1 MNDSTFPDRRNGNGG
16 TAMRPRDDG
25 YQAYVADYD
34 DQDQGFRFNI
44 GDLIG
49 ILRRNWIPVAVIIAL
64 ALIAGLV
71 ATLLATKIY
80 RATASVQIEQTT
92 AKIVD
97 TELAEPVSSIADA
110 NRFLNTQLAILQS
123 RGLAIRTAERM
134 KLFDNN
140 NFLVAMGIKVDGA
153 QPNTPEAI
161 RQRREMVI
169 GLLRGNTSVDLPVN
183 SRVAQLRFDS
193 PDPRLSAQVANGVAD
208 SYVTG
213 NLERKFDTSAYA
225 RDYLAGQLAEQKQ
238 RLEDSERAMIAYARE
253 SDLVT
258 VGGSSGGPSGADADQ
273 GEGSSRPQSLTTAA
287 LVDLNGAYSQARAE
301 RIKAEQRW
309 RAAQRAPLMSLPE
322 VINNAAIQGLVARR
336 AQLRSELQD
345 QRRRHKP
352 DHPEVIQLNA
362 QVGELDAQINRQASE
377 IRDSIRESY
386 QLTVGQEQQFDTTVG
401 QLRST
406 ALEEQGRQV
415 RMNILQRE
423 VDTNRELYN
432 GLLQRF
438 KELSATAGVES
449 NNVSIIDRAE
459 PSFAPIKPR
468 PLINMMIALA
478 IGLGLA
484 GLFVFARENLD
495 DAIRTPDDIQ
505 RMLNVPALGAVPLLK
520 AGENPFEE
528 ISNPRS
534 AMAEA
539 YQSIRTALELSTAH
553 GVPRSLVFTSS
564 RPSEGK
570 STSATATAQNLAR
583 TGKRALLVDADL
595 RLPSLHKF
603 LGLKNNAG
611 FVSLLTGQ
619 KSVLDVRQPTGLDGF
634 DFISSGPLPPAPAE
648 LLSEGS
654 LNRFLN
660 DALAHYDVVIIDAP
674 PVMGFADAPLI
685 AAITE
690 GTVFVVEADVAHR
703 GAARTAIR
711 RLVTSRANVVGAVL
725 TKFDA
730 PALGY
735 YNYNYSYSYEYGNR
749 ANAG

>member
-1 MNDSTFPDRRNGNGG
+1 MNDSTFPDRRDGNGG
-16 TAMRPRDDG
+16 HAVRPRDDG

-34 DQDQGFRFNI
+34 EQDQGFRLNI
-44 GDLIG
+44 GALIG
-49 ILRRNWIPVAVIIAL
+49 ILRRNWIPVAVIVAL

-80 RATASVQIEQTT
+80 RSAASVQIEQQT

-97 TELAEPVSSIADA
+97 TQMVEPATSIADA

-134 KLFDNN
+134 KLFDNS
-140 NFLVAMGIKVDGA
+140 NFLVAMGVKVDAA
-153 QPNTPEAI
+153 QSNTPEAI

-169 GLLRGNTSVDLPVN
+169 GLLRTNTSVELPTN

-193 PDPRLSAQVANGVAD
+193 PDPRLSAQIANGIAD
-208 SYVTG
+208 AYVTG

-258 VGGSSGGPSGADADQ
+258 VGGAGGATGGDSNG
-273 GEGSSRPQSLTTAA
+273 GEGASKPQSLTSAA
-287 LVDLNGAYSQARAE
+287 LVDLNTAYTAARAE

-322 VINNAAIQGLVARR
+322 VIDNGAVQALIGQR
-336 AQLRSELQD
+336 ATLRSELQQ
-345 QRRRHKP
+345 QRRRHKA

-362 QVGELDAQINRQASE
+362 QIAELDSQISRQATD
-377 IRDSIRESY
+377 IRDSIRETY
-386 QLTVGQEQQFDTTVG
+386 QLAVGQEQQFDTTVG

-415 RMNILQRE
+415 RLNILQRE

-468 PLINMMIALA
+468 PLINMAIALA
-478 IGLGLA
+478 IGFGLA
-484 GLFVFARENLD
+484 ALFVFARENLD
-495 DAIRTPDDIQ
+495 DAIRTPDDVQ

-595 RLPSLHKF
+595 RLPTLHKF
-603 LGLKNNAG
+603 LDLKNNAG

-619 KSVLDVRQPTGLDGF
+619 KTVMDVRQPTGLEGF

-648 LLSEGS
+648 LLSEVS

-660 DALAHYDVVIIDAP
+660 DALAHYDVVVIDAP

-711 RLVTSRANVVGAVL
+711 RLVSSRANVVGAIL

>member
-1 MNDSTFPDRRNGNGG
+1 MNDSSFPDRRDGNGG
-16 TAMRPRDDG
+16 HAVRARDDG

-34 DQDQGFRFNI
+34 EQDQGFRLNI
-44 GDLIG
+44 GALIG
-49 ILRRNWIPVAVIIAL
+49 ILRRNWIPVAVIVAL

-80 RATASVQIEQTT
+80 RSAASVQIEQQT

-97 TELAEPVSSIADA
+97 TQMLEPATSIADA

-134 KLFDNN
+134 KLFDNS
-140 NFLVAMGIKVDGA
+140 NFLVAMGVKVDAA
-153 QPNTPEAI
+153 QTNTPEAI

-169 GLLRGNTSVDLPVN
+169 NLLRTNTSVELPTN

-193 PDPRLSAQVANGVAD
+193 PDPRLSAQVANGIAD
-208 SYVTG
+208 AYVTG

-258 VGGSSGGPSGADADQ
+258 VGGAGGASGGDSNG
-273 GEGSSRPQSLTTAA
+273 GEGVSKPQSLTSAA
-287 LVDLNGAYSQARAE
+287 LLDLNTAYTASRAE

-322 VINNAAIQGLVARR
+322 VIENGAVQALVGQR
-336 AQLRSELQD
+336 ATLRGELQE
-345 QRRRHKP
+345 QRRRHKA

-362 QVGELDAQINRQASE
+362 QIAELDAQINRQATD
-377 IRDSIRESY
+377 IRDSIREAY

-459 PSFAPIKPR
+459 PAFSPIKPR
-468 PLINMMIALA
+468 PLVNMAIALA

-484 GLFVFARENLD
+484 ALFVFARENLD
-495 DAIRTPDDIQ
+495 DAIRTPDDVQ

-595 RLPSLHKF
+595 RLPTLHKF
-603 LGLKNNAG
+603 LDLKNNAG

-619 KSVLDVRQPTGLDGF
+619 KTVMDVRQPTGLEGF

-648 LLSEGS
+648 LLSEAS

-660 DALAHYDVVIIDAP
+660 DALAHYDVVVIDAP

-711 RLVTSRANVVGAVL
+711 RLVTSRANVVGAIL

>member
-1 MNDSTFPDRRNGNGG
+1 MNETTIISDPRGGTNGN
-16 TAMRPRDDG
+16 RHRDET
-25 YQAYVADYD
+25 YQSYIGDYD

-49 ILRRNWIPVAVIIAL
+49 ILRRNWIPVAVIVAL

-71 ATLLATKIY
+71 TTLLATKIY
-80 RATASVQIEQTT
+80 RAAASVQIEQTT
-92 AKIVD
+92 QKIVD
-97 TELAEPVSSIADA
+97 TDSVEPITSIADA
-110 NRFLNTQLAILQS
+110 NRFLNTQMSILQS
-123 RGLAIRTAERM
+123 RGLAVRTAERM
-134 KLFDNN
+134 KLFDNP
-140 NFLVAMGIKVDGA
+140 NFLVAMGVKVDTS
-153 QPNTPEAI
+153 QPNTPDAI

-169 GLLRGNTSVDLPVN
+169 GLLRGNINVALPTN
-183 SRVAQLRFDS
+183 SRVAALSFDS
-193 PDPRLSAQVANGVAD
+193 PDPRLSAQVANGFAD
-208 SYVTG
+208 AYVTG

-225 RDYLAGQLAEQKQ
+225 RDYLSGQLAEQKQ

-253 SDLVT
+253 ADLIA
-258 VGGSSGGPSGADADQ
+258 VGGGGG
-273 GEGSSRPQSLTTAA
+273 GGSDEKAGPPQSLTTSA
-287 LVDLNGAYSQARAE
+287 LVDLNSAYSQARAE
-301 RIKAEQRW
+301 RIKAEQKW
-309 RAAQRAPLMSLPE
+309 QAAQSSPLMSLPE
-322 VINNAAIQGLVARR
+322 VINNPAIQSLVGQR
-336 AQLRSELQD
+336 AQLRSELSQ
-345 QRRRHKP
+345 QSRRHKA
-352 DHPEVIQLNA
+352 DHPEIIQLKS
-362 QVGELDAQINRQASE
+362 QVAELDAQIVRQAGD
-377 IRDSIRESY
+377 IKGSIREGFD
-386 QLTVGQEQQFDTTVG
+386 LAAKQEASFDTTVG

-406 ALEEQGRQV
+406 ALEEQSRTV
-415 RMNILQRE
+415 RLNILQRE
-423 VDTNRELYN
+423 VDTNRTLYD

-459 PSFAPIKPR
+459 PAFRPIKPR
-468 PLINMMIALA
+468 PFVNMAIALA
-478 IGLGLA
+478 FGLGLA
-484 GLFVFARENLD
+484 ALFVFARENLD
-495 DAIRTPDDIQ
+495 DAIRTPDDVQ
-505 RMLNVPALGAVPLLK
+505 RMLNVPALGAIPLLK
-520 AGENPFEE
+520 AGENPYEE

-539 YQSIRTALELSTAH
+539 YQSVRTALELSTAH

-583 TGKRALLVDADL
+583 TGKKALLVDADL

-619 KSVLDVRQPTGLDGF
+619 KTVAEVSQAGGIEGF

-654 LNRFLN
+654 LKRFLA
-660 DALAHYDVVIIDAP
+660 DALSLYDVVIIDAP
-674 PVMGFADAPLI
+674 PVMGFADSPLI
-685 AAITE
+685 AAVTE

-703 GAARTAIR
+703 GAARTAIK
-711 RLVTSRANVVGAVL
+711 RLVSGRASLVGAIL

-749 ANAG
+749 ASQS

>member
-1 MNDSTFPDRRNGNGG
+1 MNDSTFPDRRDGNGG
-16 TAMRPRDDG
+16 HTVRQRDDG

-34 DQDQGFRFNI
+34 EQDQGFRLNI
-44 GDLIG
+44 GALIG
-49 ILRRNWIPVAVIIAL
+49 ILRRNWIPVAVIVAL

-80 RATASVQIEQTT
+80 RSAASVQIEQTT

-97 TELAEPVSSIADA
+97 TQMLEPATSIADA

-134 KLFDNN
+134 KLFDNS
-140 NFLVAMGIKVDGA
+140 NFLVAMGVKVDAA

-169 GLLRGNTSVDLPVN
+169 GLLRANTSVELPTN

-193 PDPRLSAQVANGVAD
+193 PDPRLSAQVANGIAD
-208 SYVTG
+208 AYVTG

-258 VGGSSGGPSGADADQ
+258 VGGAGGASGGDSNG
-273 GEGSSRPQSLTTAA
+273 GEGAAKPQSLTSAA
-287 LVDLNGAYSQARAE
+287 LLDLNTAYTAARAE

-309 RAAQRAPLMSLPE
+309 RAAQRAPVMSLPE
-322 VINNAAIQGLVARR
+322 VIDNGAVQALVGQR
-336 AQLRSELQD
+336 ATLRSELQQ
-345 QRRRHKP
+345 QRRRHKA

-362 QVGELDAQINRQASE
+362 QIAELDAQINRQATD
-377 IRDSIRESY
+377 IRDSIREAY

-415 RMNILQRE
+415 RLNILQRE

-459 PSFAPIKPR
+459 PSFGPIKPK
-468 PLINMMIALA
+468 PLVNMAIALA
-478 IGLGLA
+478 IGFGLA
-484 GLFVFARENLD
+484 ALFVFARENLD
-495 DAIRTPDDIQ
+495 DAIRTPDDVQ

-595 RLPSLHKF
+595 RLPTLHKF
-603 LGLKNNAG
+603 LDLKNNAG

-619 KSVLDVRQPTGLDGF
+619 KTVMDVRQPTGLEGF

-648 LLSEGS
+648 LLSEAS

-660 DALAHYDVVIIDAP
+660 DALAHYDVVVIDAP

-711 RLVTSRANVVGAVL
+711 RLVSSRANVVGAIL

-749 ANAG
+749 ANAS

>member
-1 MNDSTFPDRRNGNGG
+1 MNEPTYAPDSRGSNGG
-16 TAMRPRDDG
+16 RHRDEN
-25 YQAYVADYD
+25 YQSYIGDYD
-34 DQDQGFRFNI
+34 EQDQGFRFNI

-49 ILRRNWIPVAVIIAL
+49 ILRRNWIPVAVIVAL

-80 RATASVQIEQTT
+80 RSAASVQIEQQTQ
-92 AKIVD
+92 KIVD
-97 TELAEPVSSIADA
+97 TDSVEPVTSIADA
-110 NRFLNTQLAILQS
+110 NRFLNTQMSILQS

-134 KLFDNN
+134 KLFDNP
-140 NFLVAMGIKVDGA
+140 NFLVSMGVKVDTS

-169 GLLRGNTSVDLPVN
+169 GLLRANTNVALPTN
-183 SRVAQLRFDS
+183 SRVAALSFES
-193 PDPRLSAQVANGVAD
+193 PDPRLSAQVANGFADAYVA
-208 SYVTG
+208 G

-225 RDYLAGQLAEQKQ
+225 RDYLSGQLAEQKQ

-253 SDLVT
+253 SDLIA
-258 VGGSSGGPSGADADQ
+258 VGGAGGSGDDKSSP
-273 GEGSSRPQSLTTAA
+273 PQSLTSSA
-287 LVDLNGAYSQARAE
+287 LVELNSAYTQSRAE
-301 RIKAEQRW
+301 RIKAEQKW
-309 RAAQRAPLMSLPE
+309 QAAQAAPVMSLPE
-322 VINNAAIQGLVARR
+322 VINNPAIQSLLGQR
-336 AQLRSELQD
+336 AQLRGELSEQS
-345 QRRRHKP
+345 RRHKS
-352 DHPEVIQLNA
+352 DHPEIIQLKA
-362 QVGELDAQINRQASE
+362 QVAELDAQIARLAGD
-377 IRDSIRESY
+377 IRGSIRESY
-386 QLTVGQEQQFDTTVG
+386 ELASKQEQSFDTTVG

-406 ALEEQGRQV
+406 ALEEQSRQV
-415 RMNILQRE
+415 RLNILQRE
-423 VDTNRELYN
+423 VDTNRTLYD

-459 PSFAPIKPR
+459 PSFSPIKPR
-468 PLINMMIALA
+468 PFINMAIALA
-478 IGLGLA
+478 LGLGLA
-484 GLFVFARENLD
+484 ALFVFARENLD
-495 DAIRTPDDIQ
+495 DAIRTPDDVQ
-505 RMLNVPALGAVPLLK
+505 RMLNVPALGAIPLLK
-520 AGENPFEE
+520 AGENPYEE

-534 AMAEA
+534 SMAEA
-539 YQSIRTALELSTAH
+539 YQSVRTALELSTAH

-619 KSVLDVRQPTGLDGF
+619 KTVAEVRQPGGIEGF

-648 LLSEGS
+648 LLSEVS
-654 LNRFLN
+654 LNRFLK
-660 DALAHYDVVIIDAP
+660 DALSQYDVVVIDAP

-690 GTVFVVEADVAHR
+690 GAVFVVEADVAHR

-711 RLVTSRANVVGAVL
+711 RLVSGRANLVGAIL

-749 ANAG
+749 ASNQG